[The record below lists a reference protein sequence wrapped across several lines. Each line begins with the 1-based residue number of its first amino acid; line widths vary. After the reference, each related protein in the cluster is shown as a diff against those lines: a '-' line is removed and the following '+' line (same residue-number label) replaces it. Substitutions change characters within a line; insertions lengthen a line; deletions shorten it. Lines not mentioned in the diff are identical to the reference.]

1 MHVKIG
7 RKLVFWP
14 VALALGATFLALV
27 PAAAG
32 HVDTP
37 TVTAQHAFIGDPL
50 FGLDTTQGTLFA
62 TLPDERTAMAST
74 TKLMTLDV
82 LLHAVQDGVVS
93 MNDQVTVDAFAASI
107 EVPNSLMATIAD
119 PFCQFD
125 SNGMN
130 LGAAW
135 SIGSACVTLEP
146 GEVVSLE
153 TLSRG
158 MMYPSG
164 NDAAWAIAF
173 YVAQAYG
180 DDTNGDSVID
190 GNDFVERMNQ
200 HAAALGFTDT
210 HFTSANGWDDP
221 VSAPNPEDLN
231 HFTTARELSMTIQH
245 GLQNHPHFGEVIG
258 FQGTYTDTT
267 QGPNGPKT
275 YQWGW
280 GSLYPGW
287 EGAKGGGT
295 TNCNGGTGGYCLSN
309 SAKRI
314 GRRVV
319 ASCMQCMGS
328 TLSTTMFDFGFAQI
342 FHPDPRGSSASVGA
356 AERHDLVCV
365 SSSRCLTAVLP
376 ESGDVRLVSWEPD
389 LDSSTI
395 GVLDQEPL
403 PGSALPPKQGQGQ
416 GPTGD
421 VALTRLFAGPIVL
434 ANRKGASVELSR
446 WSMDGGGALSLL
458 ADGSKLG
465 PATTMDLQ
473 PVHADMFLS
482 AVTDPDGVLVLKSWK
497 TVGTG
502 FVHLDTYRDES
513 RVYSEV
519 ALAGPVTT
527 DLSGHRAVSV
537 AVAPGALVHD
547 AWGVDATTGEIARL
561 GELVQAGTRDRVEI
575 SPFFV
580 NTVFEGELFP
590 PAYYATLFRASGN
603 LSVRFYLIDSTGN
616 PVQAGSVNT
625 AVPMEEAAA
634 APLGIGGLVSAQR
647 APDGS
652 VELIAWEA
660 RRNTNNTISEFTISQ
675 HTAPNAGSLDFARV
689 PTTHADG
696 DYVTAV
702 TDPSSGELR
711 LRGYRSGDRPF

>member
-1 MHVKIG
+1 
-7 RKLVFWP
+7 
-14 VALALGATFLALV
+14 
-27 PAAAG
+27 
-32 HVDTP
+32 
-37 TVTAQHAFIGDPL
+37 
-50 FGLDTTQGTLFA
+50 
-62 TLPDERTAMAST
+62 
-74 TKLMTLDV
+74 
-82 LLHAVQDGVVS
+82 

-107 EVPNSLMATIAD
+107 EVPSSLMATIAD

-130 LGAAW
+130 LGQAW

-180 DDTNGDSVID
+180 EDTNGDSVID

-200 HAAALGFTDT
+200 HATALGFTDT

-221 VSAPNPEDLN
+221 GTANPAPEDLV
-231 HFTTARELSMTIQH
+231 HYTTARELSQTIQH
-245 GLQNHPHFGEVIG
+245 GLQSHPHFGEVIG

-280 GSLYPGW
+280 GSTYPGW

-295 TNCNGGTGGYCLSN
+295 QNCNGAAGPNGYCLSN
-309 SAKRI
+309 AAKRI

-319 ASCMQCMGS
+319 ASCMQCVGGA
-328 TLSTTMFDFGFAQI
+328 LSTTMFDFGFAQI
-342 FHPDPRGSSASVGA
+342 FHPDPRGSSTSVGA
-356 AERHDLVCV
+356 VEKDDLVCF
-365 SSSRCLTAVLP
+365 SSSRCLTVALP
-376 ESGDVRLVSWEPD
+376 ASGDVQLVSWEPD
-389 LDSSTI
+389 LDDSTV
-395 GVLDQEPL
+395 GVLDQEAL
-403 PGSALPPKQGQGQ
+403 PGSALPPGNGKGQ
-416 GPTGD
+416 GPDGD
-421 VALTRLFAGPIVL
+421 VALTRLLAGSIAV

-446 WSMDGGGALSLL
+446 WSIDGGGALSLL
-458 ADGSKLG
+458 DDGIKLG

-473 PVHADMFLS
+473 PVYADMFLS
-482 AVTDPDGVLVLKSWK
+482 AVTDPDGVLVLKSWRLD
-497 TVGTG
+497 GTG
-502 FVHLDTYRDES
+502 FVDLDTYRDES

-519 ALAGPVTT
+519 ALAGPLTS
-527 DLSGHRAVSV
+527 DLSGHGAVTA
-537 AVAPGALVHD
+537 AVAPGVLVHD
-547 AWGVDATTGEIARL
+547 SWDVDATTGEITRL
-561 GELVQAGTRDRVEI
+561 GELVEAGNRDRIEI
-575 SPFFV
+575 TPFFV
-580 NTVFEGELFP
+580 STVFEGELFP
-590 PAYYATLFRASGN
+590 PAYYATVFRANGN
-603 LSVRFYLIDSTGN
+603 LSMRFHLIDSAGT

-634 APLGIGGLVSAQR
+634 APLGIGGVMSAQR
-647 APDGS
+647 LPGGA

-660 RRNTNNTISEFTISQ
+660 RRNANNTISEFAVSQ
-675 HTAPNAGSLDFARV
+675 HTGPNAGSLELERV

-702 TDPSSGELR
+702 TDPVFGLR